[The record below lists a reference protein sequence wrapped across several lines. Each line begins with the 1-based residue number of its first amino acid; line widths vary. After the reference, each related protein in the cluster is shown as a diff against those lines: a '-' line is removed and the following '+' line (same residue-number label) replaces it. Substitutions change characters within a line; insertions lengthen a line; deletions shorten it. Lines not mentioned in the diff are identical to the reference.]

1 MADVDSQGG
10 PSHMLGRMWAM
21 MEDVSDGKTKAHG
34 RRLRGGREKMVLTPP
49 SSKSSTVKHPNTKSS
64 RKITLPCFPQHLTSP
79 DVCLSQSACS
89 PSKRPLI
96 RVSRQHQ
103 QHSPRSHYLRD
114 TAAIPPASSL
124 LCLVKFCNLS
134 FTYIALLP

>member
-49 SSKSSTVKHPNTKSS
+49 SSKSSTVKHPNTKSP
-64 RKITLPCFPQHLTSP
+64 RKITLPCIPQHPISP
-79 DVCLSQSACS
+79 DVCRKVHAAQAKDRSSVSAVNTS
-89 PSKRPLI
+89 S
-96 RVSRQHQ
+96 
-103 QHSPRSHYLRD
+103 
-114 TAAIPPASSL
+114 TAHAVTTYEIPPQYHLPHPCSALSSL
-124 LCLVKFCNLS
+124 VIFHSLTLRS
-134 FTYIALLP
+134 FPD